1 MNFSVPS
8 DVVLSIYM
16 YMNNFLVRP
25 TIDRVSL
32 TTKYIVVG
40 RQNHISTQKGPKARW
55 PMFSALWS
63 NFAPLEARSRFTEKI
78 KNQTFG

>member
-1 MNFSVPS
+1 MNFSVPF

-25 TIDRVSL
+25 IDTVGL
-32 TTKYIVVG
+32 TTKHIVVG

-55 PMFSALWS
+55 PKSLCTMVRICPIRGSVQNQ
-63 NFAPLEARSRFTEKI
+63 NFNHLADSY
-78 KNQTFG
+78 